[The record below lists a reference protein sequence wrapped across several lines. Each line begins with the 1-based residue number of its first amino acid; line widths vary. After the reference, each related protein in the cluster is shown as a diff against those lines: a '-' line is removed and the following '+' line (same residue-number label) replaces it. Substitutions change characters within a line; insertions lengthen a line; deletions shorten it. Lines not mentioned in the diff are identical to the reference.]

1 VDEHTNTSELTEI
14 QAAQR
19 QEQAA
24 QAMDSSAQAIVP
36 QGDHEARLLLKRTP
50 VSYMLNQAYGLW
62 VFISLFFITVI
73 VTHTLTVAQYGVY
86 AVAMAAF
93 NTIAYIVALGL
104 EDATTTYVPRV
115 FAEHG
120 RAAAASL
127 VRRVLLL
134 RLIILALSLVVI
146 LFAIPTLAAI
156 IAIVPI
162 KGAAQVAAGLRSPGL
177 ISHVI
182 PIAFYVLG
190 NGISGLITAVCASLM
205 RMRIV
210 FALGGVTQV
219 VLLAFTFIVL
229 HLGLGINGVL
239 WLFAVVSLLNALAF
253 LIWLLP
259 LLMARGA
266 AYVQPLKPVVQLG
279 ISAWLTNLVSG
290 ALLKQTL
297 IILLGFFAIS
307 IVEIGYFNLSA
318 QLAHA
323 ASLLL
328 VTGFGGVEGAA
339 LAAAFV
345 GRNFDRLARSWQ
357 TLIKIETLLAAP
369 VLIFCLF
376 NAQNIALA
384 LYGSNYSAVGPL
396 LAIFLFFNLLVR
408 VLGTTVHQYALY
420 VTGKARLVV
429 LSQWLG
435 LLAVIILGIL
445 LIPRWGPAGALVADG
460 LSQIITG
467 LLMLSLLWNVLPYKY
482 PFGFSLRLLLGLII
496 AALPGIVWHPASRLQ
511 IGLAGL
517 IFLLLCVGL
526 LLLIK
531 PLNATDIEM
540 AAQLNSKLALILKR
554 FARK

>member
-1 VDEHTNTSELTEI
+1 VEEPTNTSELTDIRATER
-14 QAAQR
+14 QAQP
-19 QEQAA
+19 A
-24 QAMDSSAQAIVP
+24 QALDTPVDIVLP
-36 QGDHEARLLLKRTP
+36 QGEDEARLLLKRTP
-50 VSYMLNQAYGLW
+50 TSFLLNQAYGLW
-62 VFISLFFITVI
+62 VFISLFFITVV
-73 VTHTLTVAQYGVY
+73 VTHKLTVAQYGVY

-127 VRRVLLL
+127 IRRVLLL
-134 RLIILALSLVVI
+134 RLIILALSLVII

-156 IAIVPI
+156 IAIIPI
-162 KGAAQVAAGLRSPGL
+162 KGSTQVSAGLRDPSLLGH
-177 ISHVI
+177 II

-190 NGISGLITAVCASLM
+190 NGISGLVTAVCASLM

-210 FALGGVTQV
+210 FVLGGVTQV
-219 VLLAFTFIVL
+219 VLLAFTFVVL
-229 HLGLGINGVL
+229 QLGLGLDGVL
-239 WLFAVVSLLNALAF
+239 WLFALTSLLNALVF
-253 LIWLLP
+253 LIWLIP
-259 LLMARGA
+259 LLTTRKA
-266 AYVQPLKPVVQLG
+266 AFVQPLKPVIQLG
-279 ISAWLTNLVSG
+279 FSAWLTNLVSG

-297 IILLGFFAIS
+297 IIMLGFFAVS

-339 LAAAFV
+339 LAASFV

-384 LYGSNYSAVGPL
+384 LYGPNYSAVGPL

-408 VLGTTVHQYALY
+408 VLGTTIHQYALY

-435 LLAVIILGIL
+435 LLAVIVLGIV
-445 LIPRWGPAGALVADG
+445 LIPRWGPAGALIADG

-467 LLMLSLLWNVLPYKY
+467 VLMLSLLWNLLPHKY
-482 PFGFSLRLLLGLII
+482 PIGFSLRLLLGLGF
-496 AALPGIVWHPASRLQ
+496 AALPGILWHPASRLQ
-511 IGLAGL
+511 IGISGC
-517 IFLLLCVGL
+517 IFLILCTGL

-531 PLNATDIEM
+531 PLNAVDIEL
-540 AAQLNSKLALILKR
+540 AGNLNAKLVPVLQR